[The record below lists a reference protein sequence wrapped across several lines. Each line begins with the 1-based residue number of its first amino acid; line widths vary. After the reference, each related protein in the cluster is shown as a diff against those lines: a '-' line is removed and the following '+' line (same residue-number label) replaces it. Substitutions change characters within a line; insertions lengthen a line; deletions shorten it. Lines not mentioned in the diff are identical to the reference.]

1 MIDLIEAVAEPLVDA
16 FRRPITY
23 LRVSVTDRCNLR
35 CVYCMPEAGLP
46 WIPKPE
52 ILSYEEI
59 ATIVRAAAGIGVRS
73 IRLTGGE
80 PLIRRDLERLVAL
93 IAAIPGIDDIA
104 LSTNGL
110 LLAQQAPRLA
120 AAGLRRVNVSLDT
133 LHEDRFTA
141 IARRP
146 GLARVLAGIEA
157 AIEAG
162 LGPVKI
168 NCVVM
173 RGANDDE
180 LEAFAALTRE
190 SAVHIR
196 FIEVMPVVDNVE
208 MQRDAWVSSD
218 EVLARLGALG
228 DLHSVPNP
236 HGNGPARTFAYDDAP
251 GTVGVIS
258 PLAHDYCETCNRVRL
273 SADGRLKLCLFGDHH
288 IDLRTPLRDGGAE
301 PRNRRTLPRLDAR
314 QTRTP
319 PPRPRRNGE
328 HDASLQRN
336 RRLTQDGLEEGT
348 SATEVPSPKQLAVFQ
363 PPSRP
368 RATRWTCER
377 TPTSGPAQA

>member
-1 MIDLIEAVAEPLVDA
+1 MIDLIETVAEPLVDA

-46 WIPKPE
+46 WIPKPDV
-52 ILSYEEI
+52 LSYEEV
-59 ATIVRAAAGIGVRS
+59 AEIVRAAARIGVRS

-80 PLIRRDLERLVAL
+80 PLIRRNLDRLVAM

-110 LLAQQAPRLA
+110 LLADQAPALA

-133 LHEDRFTA
+133 LQDERFTA

-146 GLARVLAGIEA
+146 GLARTLAGIDA
-157 AIEAG
+157 AIAAG

-168 NCVVM
+168 NCVLM
-173 RGANDDE
+173 RGTNDDE
-180 LEAFAALTRE
+180 IEAFAELTRKR
-190 SAVHIR
+190 AVHIR
-196 FIEVMPVVDNVE
+196 FIEVMPVTENVDL
-208 MQRDAWVSSD
+208 QRNTWISSD
-218 EVLARLGALG
+218 EVLERLGTVGAL
-228 DLHSVPNP
+228 HAVPNP

-273 SADGRLKLCLFGDHH
+273 SADGRLKLCLFGDNM
-288 IDLRTPLRDGGAE
+288 IDLRTPLRSGGGQTAIE
-301 PRNRRTLPRLDAR
+301 SILRNSMHIKPERHHLQL
-314 QTRTP
+314 
-319 PPRPRRNGE
+319 GE
-328 HDASLQRN
+328 ASSQM
-336 RRLTQDGLEEGT
+336 
-348 SATEVPSPKQLAVFQ
+348 
-363 PPSRP
+363 
-368 RATRWTCER
+368 RAFSEI
-377 TPTSGPAQA
+377 GG

>member
-1 MIDLIEAVAEPLVDA
+1 MIDLIEAVAQPLVDA

-46 WIPKPE
+46 WIAKPD

-59 ATIVRAAAGIGVRS
+59 ASIVRAAASIGVRS

-80 PLIRRDLERLVAL
+80 PLIRRDLDRLVAM

-104 LSTNGL
+104 LSTNAL
-110 LLAQQAPRLA
+110 LLADQAPALV
-120 AAGLRRVNVSLDT
+120 AAGLRRVNISLDT
-133 LHEDRFTA
+133 LQEDRFTA

-146 GLARVLAGIEA
+146 GLAKVLAGIEA
-157 AIEAG
+157 AIAAG

-180 LEAFAALTRE
+180 LEAFAELTRE
-190 SAVHIR
+190 RAVHVR
-196 FIEVMPVVDNVE
+196 FIEVMPVTENVE
-208 MQRDAWVSSD
+208 LQRDAWVSSD
-218 EVLARLGALG
+218 EVLTRLNALGALRP
-228 DLHSVPNP
+228 VPNP
-236 HGNGPARTFAYDDAP
+236 HGNGPARTFAYDGAP

-273 SADGRLKLCLFGDHH
+273 SADGRLKLCLFGDNM
-288 IDLRTPLRDGGAE
+288 IDLRTPLRTGG
-301 PRNRRTLPRLDAR
+301 
-314 QTRTP
+314 
-319 PPRPRRNGE
+319 GE
-328 HDASLQRN
+328 EAIVDILRASMHVKPERHH
-336 RRLTQDGLEEGT
+336 
-348 SATEVPSPKQLAVFQ
+348 LALGETA
-363 PPSRP
+363 SIM
-368 RATRWTCER
+368 RAFSEI
-377 TPTSGPAQA
+377 GG